1 MEKTLFKIENIFF
14 ITCLLWGIIFLF
26 VNPPFQTPDEPEH
39 FFKMWG
45 YTQGTLR
52 HQIKDGVSGQN
63 LPESFTNLYNFYDY
77 YRRID
82 TKIPLEATFQAKK
95 LPLEKDKTVFLS
107 FNPSSYTPLSYFPS
121 FIVLWFLKLFC
132 VKPLAMLYILRF
144 CSLLVYLAL
153 CYGAI
158 KIVPCFKWTF
168 LLFSLLPVN
177 IYQAASVSVDG
188 LTFGLIILFLAYT
201 LKLAFDD
208 SIKHINVKNI
218 LLWSIIF
225 AYICILKYAYFPLI
239 VAYFLIPY
247 KKFESKKAYFK
258 YFWLSAC
265 ASLVLIFIF
274 LSAVMSTPV
283 LNQHTKTFL
292 INDKA
297 DLIKQIITAP
307 VDYLK
312 KVLISTYILRG
323 FIYRNIISSVSV
335 FFKMIPVFAVN
346 IAYIALL
353 LSVFYK
359 TVNEKIQKI
368 SLKQKGLIAAGII
381 ISYLII
387 VTSVYLIF
395 KSKTYIVGIQGR
407 YLTPL
412 LLFALL
418 AFASDKFCFK
428 SKIVP
433 VFLFLVS
440 QFLLLCTFVNIINMY
455 A

>member
-1 MEKTLFKIENIFF
+1 MTDVAAVGSLPMYNGWANYSGLSNLYDTDLMGSSIFNGYMMPFMPGGGINYDKYFNQMNDYLNFTSDYSLNMVENQRRNELRLNAADESIRNAAAILNEKIADNEQQQIMLAYRAYLEAVAAKYPGESERNI
-14 ITCLLWGIIFLF
+14 IARAKTDYQRLYNTSISDDIRKYGH
-26 VNPPFQTPDEPEH
+26 N
-39 FFKMWG
+39 
-45 YTQGTLR
+45 
-52 HQIKDGVSGQN
+52 
-63 LPESFTNLYNFYDY
+63 SFTHGL
-77 YRRID
+77 
-82 TKIPLEATFQAKK
+82 
-95 LPLEKDKTVFLS
+95 
-107 FNPSSYTPLSYFPS
+107 FN
-121 FIVLWFLKLFC
+121 
-132 VKPLAMLYILRF
+132 
-144 CSLLVYLAL
+144 
-153 CYGAI
+153 
-158 KIVPCFKWTF
+158 
-168 LLFSLLPVN
+168 
-177 IYQAASVSVDG
+177 G

-225 AYICILKYAYFPLI
+225 AYICILKYAYFPFI

-247 KKFESKKAYFK
+247 KKFESRKAYFK